1 MALRSTTVG
10 TFYAC
15 VYSCAGTSQN
25 FMALDAPLKAK
36 STADSTLAVA
46 FDNGTV
52 FIILLM

>member
-25 FMALDAPLKAK
+25 FVALDAPLKAK